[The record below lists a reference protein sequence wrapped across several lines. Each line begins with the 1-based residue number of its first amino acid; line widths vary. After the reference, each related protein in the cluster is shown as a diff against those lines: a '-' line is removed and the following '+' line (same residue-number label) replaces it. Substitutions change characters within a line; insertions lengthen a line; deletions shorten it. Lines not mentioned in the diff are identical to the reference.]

1 MGTRMLRMG
10 KDAEHRMISR
20 ARRLRRNMPDAEKK
34 LWAELRGRRLA
45 GLKFRRQHPIGPYI
59 ADFVCHDPKLVI
71 ELDGDQ
77 HGRKERSKDDA
88 IRTEWLNAK
97 GFKVLRFWNN
107 DVIQTTDTVLE
118 TILLEANKLRR

>member
-1 MGTRMLRMG
+1 MNDRQELGMV
-10 KDAEHRMISR
+10 SR

-59 ADFVCHDPKLVI
+59 ADFVCHNPKLVI

-77 HGRKERSKDDA
+77 HGRKEHSKDDA
-88 IRTEWLNAK
+88 VRTEWLNAK

-107 DVIQTTDTVLE
+107 DVIQTMDSVLE
-118 TILLEANKLRR
+118 TILLETNKLRR